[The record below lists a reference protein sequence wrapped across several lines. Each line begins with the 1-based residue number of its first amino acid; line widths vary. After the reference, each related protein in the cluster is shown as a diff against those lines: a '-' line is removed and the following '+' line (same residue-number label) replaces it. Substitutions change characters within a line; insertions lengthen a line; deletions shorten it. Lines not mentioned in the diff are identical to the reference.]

1 MDNNIIDTNFYNAN
15 SDEVIYYTIE
25 QVSKKIN
32 ISETKINHLIF
43 KFNKTNKDFKLF
55 ENADKISQYE
65 MDRIEI
71 VIDLLNSGLNY
82 DEVVDYFKNNSH
94 ELLDRETGEI
104 KKDLSLI
111 DSQVIAKNVSIEITK
126 KMDRLENS
134 IINTISNNVSLA
146 FQEEAKKIAQ
156 VSLDAM
162 EQTRNDM
169 LNYID
174 VMTDKIEVLEKRN
187 IEKDKELE
195 RLYSKDVVNMR
206 EKLLNKDKE
215 LELLKKQLEF
225 SNKGLLSKIFGKKND
240 ME

>member
-55 ENADKISQYE
+55 KNADKISQYE
-65 MDRIEI
+65 LDRIEI
-71 VIDLLNSGLNY
+71 AIDLLNSGLNY

-134 IINTISNNVSLA
+134 IINTVSNNVSLA

-215 LELLKKQLEF
+215 LELLKKQLES